1 MKLSLIM
8 NLKHLTLKL
17 FCLIFF
23 GIGTITVNAQTIS
36 GTITDEDGEPLIGAS
51 IIVPGSSNGTV
62 TDIDGNFSLDVAALP
77 IDLDISYTG
86 FAGKTITV
94 SSASERLT
102 VQLAAG
108 LKLDE
113 VVITGSRGKPRTILT
128 SPVPIDNINAAE
140 LKASGQKTVND
151 MINYKIPSFNS
162 TPQTISDASA
172 HFNPSELRN
181 LGPSRT
187 LVLINGKRKNQSAQV
202 FLNRTPG
209 RGEVGTDF
217 KSIPASA
224 IERIEVLRDGAS
236 AQYGSDAVAGVV
248 NIILKERVNETE
260 INLQT
265 GVTYQGDGF
274 NYAADINHGFKV
286 GNKGFLNL
294 TGDIY
299 HTDRT
304 NRAGTPGGDGLFGF
318 LYSIGAIPLGA
329 AGPQEA
335 TPGVLATAEQ
345 IRDGDTDW
353 QRANP
358 DLGMIV
364 GIPEQDR
371 YAIFANFGMPYDN
384 GEFYVNGG
392 YTYRYGKSFALYRA
406 PYWPGVGANRDNN
419 PLWTDRSQPFQ
430 GFQPTFESDIQDV
443 TFTIGNKFYFN
454 DWTLDAS
461 LTNGSN
467 DIQYLV
473 ANSVNVGLGA
483 NSPTEVDPGG
493 YRFGNTLGNLDLS
506 KVFGKVSFSAG
517 AEFRSE
523 SFESRAGE
531 EASYIEGG
539 IQSFPGL
546 QPSNALDESRTNIGI
561 YAGADIDVSESF
573 LIGGALRYE
582 SFSKIGDGDSRNNL
596 SWKVNLR
603 QTLGDNQ
610 GAIRASISTGF
621 RAPSLHQIY
630 LSNIQTLLVG
640 NEVAQQGTFNNV
652 SDVTRNLLQ
661 VPQLDVETSFNF
673 TAGLTYKLTDNLS
686 ATLDY
691 YNISVDDRVLLTNQI
706 STGALP
712 EGNSVRTD
720 LEGDGVESFVFFT
733 NAADTKTQ
741 GIDFVLSLDNIRVG
755 NNGSLGFNA
764 ALNWNDIEVDADGIT
779 VPPVFADNG
788 IDIFGREEVGRIE
801 TGRPNVKGTLGIS
814 YKTGGLRLHFN
825 NTYFGGVS
833 EIHPTDASLD
843 QEYNGKVLTDLIIGY
858 DINDKINVNFT
869 ANNLFD
875 VYPDE
880 LRNGDADFNVNLG
893 GRFRYPWHVNQFGFM
908 GGMVKIGATIK
919 L

>member
-1 MKLSLIM
+1 MKLKLNYFKLWCLSL
-8 NLKHLTLKL
+8 L
-17 FCLIFF
+17 FL
-23 GIGTITVNAQTIS
+23 GANMVDAQTIS
-36 GTITDEDGEPLIGAS
+36 GSITDADNGEPLIGAS
-51 IIVPGSSNGTV
+51 IVVKGTSTGSITDFNGEFS
-62 TDIDGNFSLDVAALP
+62 IDVSSLPANLVF
-77 IDLDISYTG
+77 SYTG
-86 FAGKTITV
+86 YTEQNVLV
-94 SSASERLT
+94 SSASERLAI
-102 VQLAAG
+102 QLASG

-128 SPVPIDNINAAE
+128 SPVPIDNLNAAE

-248 NIILKERVNETE
+248 NIILKERVNETT
-260 INLQT
+260 INLET
-265 GVTYQGDGF
+265 GVTYEGDGF
-274 NYAADINHGFKV
+274 NYAADINHGIKI

-318 LYSIGAIPLGA
+318 LYSIDAIPLGA

-353 QRANP
+353 QRENP
-358 DLGMIV
+358 DLGMTV

-371 YAIFANFGMPYDN
+371 YSFLANLGIPYEN

-392 YTYRYGKSFALYRA
+392 YSFRYGKSFALYRA
-406 PYWPGVGANRDNN
+406 PYWPGVGAARETN

-430 GFQPTFESDIQDV
+430 GFQPTFESDIQDI
-443 TFTIGNKFYFN
+443 TLTIGNKFFFN

-467 DIQYLV
+467 DVDYLV
-473 ANSVNVGLGA
+473 SNSVNVSLGM
-483 NSPTEVDPGG
+483 NSPTEINPGG

-506 KVFGKVSFSAG
+506 KVFGKLSFSAG
-517 AEFRSE
+517 AELRSE

-531 EASYIEGG
+531 EASYIDGG
-539 IQSFPGL
+539 VQSFPGL
-546 QPSNALDESRTNIGI
+546 QPSNALEESRTNLGI
-561 YAGADIDVSESF
+561 YAGADIDVNESF
-573 LIGGALRYE
+573 LIGGALRFE
-582 SFSKIGDGDSRNNL
+582 NFSAIGDGESQSNL

-603 QTLGDNQ
+603 QILGDNR
-610 GAIRASISTGF
+610 GAIRASVSTGF
-621 RAPSLHQIY
+621 RAPSLHQIF

-673 TAGLTYKLTDNLS
+673 TAGITYKLTDNLS

-712 EGNSVRTD
+712 EGNSVRTG
-720 LEGDGVESFVFFT
+720 LESDGVESFVFFT

-741 GIDFVLSLDNIRVG
+741 GIDLVLSLDKIQVG
-755 NNGSLGFNA
+755 ANGSLGFNA
-764 ALNWNDIEVDADGIT
+764 GLNWNDIEVDADGIT
-779 VPPVFADNG
+779 VPPVFADNN

-801 TGRPNVKGTLGIS
+801 TGRPNLKAALGVS
-814 YKTGGLRLHFN
+814 YKTGGLRLNFN
-825 NTYFGGVS
+825 NTYFGKVS

-843 QEYNGKVLTDLIIGY
+843 QEYSGKVLTDLIVGY
-858 DINDKINVNFT
+858 DVNEKININFT
-869 ANNLFD
+869 ANNLFN
-875 VYPDE
+875 VFPDE

-908 GGMVKIGATIK
+908 GGMIKVGATIK

>member
-1 MKLSLIM
+1 MTQFKLI
-8 NLKHLTLKL
+8 KLTLGLLSTLL
-17 FCLIFF
+17 FTLQL
-23 GIGTITVNAQTIS
+23 NAQTLTGKIVDEENGEGLIGAS
-36 GTITDEDGEPLIGAS
+36 VVVKGTSKGTITDF
-51 IIVPGSSNGTV
+51 
-62 TDIDGNFSLDVAALP
+62 DGNFSLNVDQLP
-77 IDLDISYTG
+77 VDLIVTYTG
-86 FAGKTITV
+86 YTDQSLTV
-94 SSASERLT
+94 TSASQDIM
-102 VQLAAG
+102 VKLAVG
-108 LKLDE
+108 LRLDE
-113 VVITGSRGKPRTILT
+113 VVVTGSRGKPRTILT
-128 SPVPIDNINAAE
+128 SPVPIDNLNAAD
-140 LKASGQKTVND
+140 LKASGQKSVNE
-151 MINYKIPSFNS
+151 MINYKVPSFNS

-172 HFNPSELRN
+172 HFDPSELRN

-202 FLNRTPG
+202 YLNRTPG

-217 KSIPASA
+217 KSFPAGA

-236 AQYGSDAVAGVV
+236 AQYGSDAVAGVI
-248 NIILKERVNETE
+248 NIILKERVNETV
-260 INLQT
+260 INLET

-274 NYAADINHGFKV
+274 NYAADINHGFKL
-286 GNKGFLNL
+286 GDKGFLNL
-294 TGDIY
+294 TGDFF

-304 NRAGTPGGDGLFGF
+304 NRAGTPQGDGLFGF
-318 LYSIGAIPLGA
+318 LYSIDAIPLGA

-353 QRANP
+353 QRENP
-358 DLGMIV
+358 DLGMNV

-371 YAIFANFGMPYDN
+371 YSLFANMGLPYSG

-392 YTYRYGKSFALYRA
+392 YTFRYGKSFALYRA

-430 GFQPTFESDIQDV
+430 GFQPTFESDIKDI
-443 TFTIGNKFYFN
+443 TFTIGNRFFFN
-454 DWTLDAS
+454 DWTADLS

-467 DIQYLV
+467 DVQYLV
-473 ANSVNVGLGA
+473 SNSVNVALGM

-493 YRFGNTLGNLDLS
+493 YNFANTLGNLDLS
-506 KVFGKVSFSAG
+506 RQFGNLSFSAG
-517 AEFRSE
+517 AEIRKE

-531 EASYIEGG
+531 EASYIDGG
-539 IQSFPGL
+539 VQSFPGL
-546 QPSNALDESRTNIGI
+546 QPSNALDESRTNVGI
-561 YAGADIDVSESF
+561 YAGVDLDVSESF
-573 LIGGALRYE
+573 LVGGAVRYE
-582 SFSKIGDGDSRNNL
+582 SFSKIGDGDGRSNV
-596 SWKVNLR
+596 SWKVNAR
-603 QTLGDNQ
+603 QILGDNK
-610 GAIRASISTGF
+610 GAIRASVSTGF

-673 TAGLTYKLTDNLS
+673 TAGITYRLTDNLS
-686 ATLDY
+686 ATFDY

-712 EGNSVRTD
+712 EGNSVRTG

-741 GIDFVLSLDNIRVG
+741 GIDIVLNLDNVRAG
-755 NNGSLGFNA
+755 ENGSLGFSA

-779 VPPVFADNG
+779 VPSVFADNG
-788 IDIFGREEVGRIE
+788 IDIFGREEIGRIE
-801 TGRPNVKGTLGIS
+801 TGRPNLKASVGVS
-814 YKTGGLRLHFN
+814 YKTGGLRFNFN

-833 EIHPTDASLD
+833 EIHPTDPTLD
-843 QEYNGKVLTDLIIGY
+843 QEYSGKVISDLVVGY

-880 LRNGDADFNVNLG
+880 LSNGDADFNVNLG

-908 GGMVKIGATIK
+908 GGMVKLGATIK

>member
-1 MKLSLIM
+1 MFR
-8 NLKHLTLKL
+8 NFLKSIASCSAIL
-17 FCLIFF
+17 FLFSF
-23 GIGTITVNAQTIS
+23 QLQAQTVS
-36 GTITDEDGEPLIGAS
+36 GTVLDAETGETLIGANL
-51 IIVPGSSNGTV
+51 IIKGTTTGTT
-62 TDIDGNFSLDVAALP
+62 TDVDGNFSLNAESLP
-77 IDLDISYTG
+77 VDLVISYTG
-86 FAGKTITV
+86 YSDQTVTATSGSNLTI
-94 SSASERLT
+94 RLET
-102 VQLAAG
+102 G

-113 VVITGSRGKPRTILT
+113 VVVTGSRGKPRTILT

-140 LKASGQKTVND
+140 LKASGQKSVNQ
-151 MINYKIPSFNS
+151 MINYKVPSFNS

-172 HFNPSELRN
+172 HFDPSELRN

-202 FLNRTPG
+202 YLNRTPG

-217 KSIPASA
+217 KSFPAGA

-236 AQYGSDAVAGVV
+236 AQYGSDAVAGVI
-248 NIILKERVNETE
+248 NIILKERVDETT
-260 INLQT
+260 INLET
-265 GVTYQGDGF
+265 GATYEGDGF
-274 NYAADINHGFKV
+274 NYAFDINHGFKL
-286 GNKGFLNL
+286 GDKGFLNL
-294 TGDIY
+294 TGDLF
-299 HTDRT
+299 HTERT

-318 LYSIGAIPLGA
+318 LYSIDAIPLGA
-329 AGPQEA
+329 GGPQEA
-335 TPGVLATAEQ
+335 TPGVLATAQQ

-353 QRANP
+353 QRENP
-358 DLGMIV
+358 DLGMNV

-371 YAIFANFGMPYDN
+371 YSLFANLGLPYDG

-392 YTYRYGKSFALYRA
+392 YTFRYGKSFALYRV
-406 PYWPGVGANRDNN
+406 PWWPGVGANRDNN
-419 PLWTDRSQPFQ
+419 PLWTDKSQPFQ
-430 GFQPTFESDIQDV
+430 GFQPTFESDIKDITLTV
-443 TFTIGNKFYFN
+443 GNKFFFN
-454 DWTLDAS
+454 DWTADLS

-467 DIQYLV
+467 DVQYLV
-473 ANSVNVGLGA
+473 SNSVNVGLGA
-483 NSPTEVDPGG
+483 SSPTEVDPGG
-493 YRFGNTLGNLDLS
+493 YNFANTLGNLDLS
-506 KVFGKVSFSAG
+506 RQFGDLSFSVG

-531 EASYIEGG
+531 EASYVDGG
-539 IQSFPGL
+539 VQSFPGL

-561 YAGADIDVSESF
+561 YAGVDYDVSESF
-573 LIGGALRYE
+573 LVGGAVRYE
-582 SFSKIGDGDSRNNL
+582 SFSKIGDGDGRSNL
-596 SWKVNLR
+596 SWKVNAR
-603 QTLGDNQ
+603 QILGDNK
-610 GAIRASISTGF
+610 GAIRASVSTGF

-686 ATLDY
+686 ATFDY

-706 STGALP
+706 STGSLP
-712 EGNSVRTD
+712 EGNSVRTG

-741 GIDFVLSLDNIRVG
+741 GIDLVLNLDNVRAG
-755 NNGSLGFNA
+755 ESGTLGFTA

-779 VPPVFADNG
+779 VPPVFADNN

-801 TGRPNVKGTLGIS
+801 TGRPNLKASVGVS
-814 YKTGGLRLHFN
+814 YKTGGLRFNFN
-825 NTYFGGVS
+825 NTYFGEVS
-833 EIHPTDASLD
+833 EIHPTDPSLD
-843 QEYNGKVLTDLIIGY
+843 QAYSGKVISDLVIGY
-858 DINDKINVNFT
+858 DINDRINVNLI
-869 ANNLFD
+869 ANNLFN

-893 GRFRYPWHVNQFGFM
+893 GRFKYPWHVNQFGFM
-908 GGMVKIGATIK
+908 GGMFKVGATIK

>member
-1 MKLSLIM
+1 MIFRKILNSILSFWAILFLFSFQLQAQTVSGTVLDAETGEALIGA
-8 NLKHLTLKL
+8 NVVIKGTT
-17 FCLIFF
+17 
-23 GIGTITVNAQTIS
+23 IGTIT
-36 GTITDEDGEPLIGAS
+36 
-51 IIVPGSSNGTV
+51 
-62 TDIDGNFSLDVAALP
+62 DIDGSFDLNAESLPV
-77 IDLDISYTG
+77 DLVISYTG
-86 FAGKTITV
+86 FSDQTINVTT
-94 SSASERLT
+94 SSNLTIRLET
-102 VQLAAG
+102 G

-113 VVITGSRGKPRTILT
+113 VVVTGSRGKPRTILT

-140 LKASGQKTVND
+140 LKASGQKSVNQ
-151 MINYKIPSFNS
+151 MINYKVPSFNS

-172 HFNPSELRN
+172 HFDPSELRN

-202 FLNRTPG
+202 YLNRTPG

-217 KSIPASA
+217 KSFPAGA

-236 AQYGSDAVAGVV
+236 AQYGSDAVAGVI
-248 NIILKERVNETE
+248 NIILKERVDETT
-260 INLQT
+260 INLET
-265 GVTYQGDGF
+265 GATYQGDGF
-274 NYAADINHGFKV
+274 NYAFDINHGFKL
-286 GNKGFLNL
+286 GDKGFLNL
-294 TGDIY
+294 TGDVF

-318 LYSIGAIPLGA
+318 LYSIDAIPLGA
-329 AGPQEA
+329 GGPQEA

-353 QRANP
+353 QRENP
-358 DLGMIV
+358 DLGMNV

-371 YAIFANFGMPYDN
+371 YSLFANLGLPYDG

-392 YTYRYGKSFALYRA
+392 YTFRYGKSFALYRV
-406 PYWPGVGANRDNN
+406 PWWPGVGANRDNN

-430 GFQPTFESDIQDV
+430 GFQPTFESDIKDITLTV
-443 TFTIGNKFYFN
+443 GNKFFFN
-454 DWTLDAS
+454 DWTADLS

-467 DIQYLV
+467 DVQYLV
-473 ANSVNVGLGA
+473 SNSVNVGLGA

-493 YRFGNTLGNLDLS
+493 YNFANTLGNLDLS
-506 KVFGKVSFSAG
+506 RQFGEVSFSAG

-531 EASYIEGG
+531 EASYVSGG
-539 IQSFPGL
+539 VQSFPGL

-561 YAGADIDVSESF
+561 YAGLDFDVSKSF
-573 LIGGALRYE
+573 LVGGALRYE
-582 SFSKIGDGDSRNNL
+582 SFSKIGDGDSRSNL
-596 SWKVNLR
+596 SWKVNAR
-603 QTLGDNQ
+603 QILGDNK
-610 GAIRASISTGF
+610 GAIRASVSTGF

-673 TAGLTYKLTDNLS
+673 TAGLTYRLTDNLS
-686 ATLDY
+686 ATFDY

-706 STGALP
+706 STGSLP
-712 EGNSVRTD
+712 DGNSVRTG
-720 LEGDGVESFVFFT
+720 LENDGVESFVFFT

-741 GIDFVLSLDNIRVG
+741 GIDLVLNLDNVRAG
-755 NNGSLGFNA
+755 SNGSLGFTA

-779 VPPVFADNG
+779 VPPVFADNN

-801 TGRPNVKGTLGIS
+801 TGRPNLKASVGVS
-814 YKTGGLRLHFN
+814 YKTGGLRFNFN
-825 NTYFGGVS
+825 NTYFGEVS
-833 EIHPTDASLD
+833 EIHPTDPSLD
-843 QEYNGKVLTDLIIGY
+843 QAYSGKVITDLVVGY
-858 DINDKINVNFT
+858 DINDRINVNLT

-893 GRFRYPWHVNQFGFM
+893 GRFKYPWHVNQFGFM
-908 GGMVKIGATIK
+908 GGMFKFGATIK

>member
-1 MKLSLIM
+1 MTYR
-8 NLKHLTLKL
+8 NLPKFL
-17 FCLIFF
+17 FCLW
-23 GIGTITVNAQTIS
+23 GILLLFALQIQAQTIT
-36 GTITDEDGEPLIGAS
+36 GNIIDADTEEPLIGAS
-51 IIVPGSSNGTV
+51 ILVRGTSTGAV
-62 TDIDGNFSLDVAALP
+62 TDFNGDFSLEVGNMP
-77 IDLDISYTG
+77 VDLLVSYTG
-86 FAGKTITV
+86 YADQTV
-94 SSASERLT
+94 SVNSAADAIQIRL
-102 VQLAAG
+102 ASG

-113 VVITGSRGKPRTILT
+113 VVVTGSRGKPRTILT

-140 LKASGQKTVND
+140 LKASGQRTVND

-265 GVTYQGDGF
+265 GLTYEGDGF
-274 NYAADINHGFKV
+274 NYSADINHGFQI
-286 GNKGFLNL
+286 GEEGFLNV
-294 TGDIY
+294 TGDIF
-299 HTDRT
+299 HTDIT
-304 NRAGTPGGDGLFGF
+304 NRSGTPGGDGLFGF
-318 LYSIGAIPLGA
+318 LYSIDAIPLGA
-329 AGPQEA
+329 GGPQEA

-358 DLGMIV
+358 DLGMNV
-364 GIPEQDR
+364 GIPQQDR
-371 YAIFANFGMPYDN
+371 YSLFANLGMPYEK

-392 YTYRYGKSFALYRA
+392 YTFRYGKSFALYRV
-406 PYWPGVGANRDNN
+406 PWWPGVGANRDNN

-430 GFQPTFESDIQDV
+430 GFQPTFESDIQDITLTV
-443 TFTIGNKFYFN
+443 GNKFFFN
-454 DWTLDAS
+454 DWTLDLSA
-461 LTNGSN
+461 TNGSN
-467 DIQYLV
+467 DVQYLV
-473 ANSVNVGLGA
+473 SNSVNVGLGA

-493 YRFGNTLGNLDLS
+493 YKFGNTVGNLDLS
-506 KVFGKVSFSAG
+506 RVFGKVSFSAG
-517 AEFRSE
+517 AEIRRE
-523 SFESRAGE
+523 NFESRAGE

-539 IQSFPGL
+539 VQSFPGL
-546 QPSNALDESRTNIGI
+546 QPSNALEEGRTNTGI
-561 YAGADIDVSESF
+561 YVGADIDVSESF
-573 LIGGALRYE
+573 LVGGALRYE
-582 SFSKIGDGDSRNNL
+582 SFSKIGDGDSRSNL
-596 SWKVNLR
+596 SWKFNVR
-603 QTLGDNQ
+603 QILGDNK
-610 GAIRASISTGF
+610 GAVRASVSTGF

-640 NEVAQQGTFNNV
+640 NTVAQQGTFNNV

-673 TAGLTYKLTDNLS
+673 TAGLTYKLADNLS
-686 ATLDY
+686 ATFDY

-706 STGALP
+706 STGSLP
-712 EGNSVRTD
+712 EGNTVRTG

-741 GIDFVLSLDNIRVG
+741 GIDLVLNLDNVRVG
-755 NNGSLGFNA
+755 NTGSLGFTA
-764 ALNWNDIEVDADGIT
+764 AFNWNDTEVDTDNIT
-779 VPPVFADNG
+779 VPPVFAENN
-788 IDIFGREEVGRIE
+788 IDIFGREEVGRLQ
-801 TGRPNVKGTLGIS
+801 TARPNTKATVGIS
-814 YKTGGLRLHFN
+814 YKTGGFRVNFN
-825 NTYFGGVS
+825 NTYFGKVT
-833 EIHPTDASLD
+833 ETHPGDANLD
-843 QEYNGKVLTDLIIGY
+843 QEYSSKVLTDLILGY
-858 DINDKINVNFT
+858 DVNERINVNFT
-869 ANNLFD
+869 ANNLFN

-880 LRNGDADFNVNLG
+880 LRGGDQDFNVNLG
-893 GRFRYPWHVNQFGFM
+893 GRFKYPWHVNQFGFM
-908 GGMVKIGATIK
+908 GGMVKVGATIK